1 MRRYEVGAEV
11 GSAVFVGVD
20 VHKRQWFV
28 TVRTLEV
35 ELFCGSING
44 DWASLRCLLDRYDP
58 GCVSVVYEA
67 GFSGFWLHDCVVAW
81 GGQCVVTPP
90 SLVPMAYGN
99 RVKTDKRD
107 SRKLAWLL
115 SLGLLKKVWV
125 PDESQRG
132 HREVLRRRRQLVQD
146 RVRLQSRIKS
156 ELALYGISVCSGTGR
171 WTGPLLERLRQV
183 CLADV
188 WAQASYERLL
198 EMYDLVSNQ
207 LALQTRLL
215 RELSRLPQYRDRVR
229 LLSSVPGIGVITA
242 MALLLELHEV
252 GRFGRAEQLAAYVG
266 LTPSQYSSGD
276 HVRMGR
282 ITGTG
287 NSYLRGLLV
296 ESSWIAVRKDPHLQL
311 VYNRIKQRAGGKRAI
326 VAVARRLVL
335 AVRRVLLDNV
345 AYEPCAAA

>member
-1 MRRYEVGAEV
+1 MRRYEVGPEV
-11 GSAVFVGVD
+11 GSAVLVGVD

-28 TVRTLEV
+28 TVRTVEM

-44 DWASLRCLLDRYDP
+44 DWPSLRSLLGRYDP
-58 GCVSVVYEA
+58 AHVTVVYEA

-90 SLVPMAYGN
+90 SLVPMEYGN

-156 ELALYGISVCSGTGR
+156 ELALHGISVCDRPGR
-171 WTGPLLERLRQV
+171 WSGPLIERLREV
-183 CLADV
+183 RLADA

-198 EMYDLVSNQ
+198 EMYDLVSHQ
-207 LALQTRLL
+207 LALQTQLL

-242 MALLLELHEV
+242 MALLLELHDV

-276 HVRMGR
+276 HIRMGR
-282 ITGTG
+282 ITGMG

-296 ESSWIAVRKDPHLQL
+296 ESAWIAVRRDPHLRL
-311 VYNRIKQRAGGKRAI
+311 VYERIKQRAGGKRAI

-335 AVRRVLLDNV
+335 AVRRVLLDQV
-345 AYEPCAAA
+345 AYQPGVAA

>member
-1 MRRYEVGAEV
+1 MRRYEVGPEV

-28 TVRTLEV
+28 TVRTAEV

-44 DWASLRCLLDRYDP
+44 DWPSLRGLLERFDP
-58 GCVSVVYEA
+58 ARVTVVYEA
-67 GFSGFWLHDCVVAW
+67 GFSGFWLHDGVVAW
-81 GGQCVVTPP
+81 GGRCVVTPP

-115 SLGLLKKVWV
+115 SLGLLKQVWV

-156 ELALYGISVCSGTGR
+156 ELALHGISVCDRPGR
-171 WTGPLLERLRQV
+171 WTGPLLERLREV
-183 CLADV
+183 RLADC

-198 EMYDLVSNQ
+198 AMYDLVSEQ
-207 LALQTRLL
+207 LLLQTRLL
-215 RELSRLPQYRDRVR
+215 RELSRLPRYRNSVR
-229 LLSSVPGIGVITA
+229 LLSSIPGIGAITA
-242 MALLLELHEV
+242 MALLLELQDV
-252 GRFGRAEQLAAYVG
+252 RRFGRAERLAAYVG

-276 HVRMGR
+276 HIRMGR
-282 ITGTG
+282 ITGMG
-287 NSYLRGLLV
+287 KGYLRGLLV
-296 ESSWIAVRKDPHLQL
+296 EAAWIAVRRDPRLQL
-311 VYNRIKQRAGGKRAI
+311 VYDRIKQRAGGKRAI

-345 AYEPCAAA
+345 AYQPRVAA